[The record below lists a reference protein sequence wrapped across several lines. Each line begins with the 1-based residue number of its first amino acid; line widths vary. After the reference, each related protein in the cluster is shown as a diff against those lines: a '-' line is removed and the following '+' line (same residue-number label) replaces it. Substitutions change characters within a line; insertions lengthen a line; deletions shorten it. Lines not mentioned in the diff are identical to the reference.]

1 VTEPIARLI
10 AVSKTYGQGEATV
23 HALREVDLDVHPGEV
38 IVVLGPSGSGKTT
51 LLNVMGAIEPATAG
65 RVILGGEDLA
75 GAGAEHL
82 AQVRRDTVS
91 FVFQFFNLIATL
103 TAAENVRLIAEL
115 TSKAPRAE
123 IDAAVAETL
132 TAVGLAG
139 RAEHFPGQ
147 LSGGEQQR
155 AAIARAL
162 VTGPRLLLC
171 DEPTGALD
179 LETGRAVLGLLQ
191 DQATQAGR
199 CVVIVTHNSG
209 VAAMADRVIRVHDGQ
224 LAQIVEQHP
233 HPAAEV
239 TW

>member
-1 VTEPIARLI
+1 MAEPIASLTG
-10 AVSKTYGQGEATV
+10 VSKTYGQGEATV
-23 HALREVDLDVHPGEV
+23 RALRDVDLDVHPGEV

-51 LLNVMGAIEPATAG
+51 LLNVLGAIEPATAG

-82 AQVRRDTVS
+82 AQVRRDNVS

-115 TSKAPRAE
+115 TSRVPRAE
-123 IDAAVAETL
+123 IDAAVSETL
-132 TAVGLAG
+132 AAVGLAG

-179 LETGRAVLGLLQ
+179 LETGRGVLGLLQ
-191 DQATQAGR
+191 DQASQ
-199 CVVIVTHNSG
+199 SG
-209 VAAMADRVIRVHDGQ
+209 GA
-224 LAQIVEQHP
+224 
-233 HPAAEV
+233 
-239 TW
+239 W

>member
-1 VTEPIARLI
+1 MAEPIASLTG
-10 AVSKTYGQGEATV
+10 VSKTYGQGEATV
-23 HALREVDLDVHPGEV
+23 RALRDVDLDVHPGEV

-65 RVILGGEDLA
+65 RVILGGQDLA
-75 GAGAEHL
+75 GAGAELL
-82 AQVRRDTVS
+82 ARVRRDTVS

-115 TSKAPRAE
+115 TSRAPRAE

-132 TAVGLAG
+132 VAVGLAG

-191 DQATQAGR
+191 DQATHAGR
-199 CVVIVTHNSG
+199 SVVIVTHNSG

-233 HPAAEV
+233 HPATEV

>member
-1 VTEPIARLI
+1 MAEPIASLSG
-10 AVSKTYGQGEATV
+10 VSKTYGQGEAAV
-23 HALREVDLDVHPGEV
+23 RALRDVDLDVRPGEV

-51 LLNVMGAIEPATAG
+51 LLNVIGGIEPATAG

-75 GAGAEHL
+75 GAGSEHL
-82 AQVRRDTVS
+82 ARVRRDTVS

-115 TSKAPRAE
+115 TSRVPRAE
-123 IDAAVAETL
+123 IDAAVSETL
-132 TAVGLAG
+132 AAVGLAG

-179 LETGRAVLGLLQ
+179 LETGRGVLGLLQ
-191 DQATQAGR
+191 DQASHSGR
-199 CVVIVTHNSG
+199 SVVIVTHNSG

-224 LAQIVEQHP
+224 LAQIVEQQP
-233 HPAAEV
+233 RPAAEV
-239 TW
+239 VW

>member
-1 VTEPIARLI
+1 MAEPIASLMG
-10 AVSKTYGQGEATV
+10 VSKTYGQGDAAV
-23 HALREVDLDVHPGEV
+23 HALRDVDLEVHPGEV

-65 RVILGGEDLA
+65 QVVLGGQDLA
-75 GAGAEHL
+75 GAGGEHL

-103 TAAENVRLIAEL
+103 TAEENVRLIAEL
-115 TSKAPRAE
+115 TSRVPRA
-123 IDAAVAETL
+123 DMDVAVAETL
-132 TAVGLAG
+132 AAVGLANRG
-139 RAEHFPGQ
+139 DHFPGQ

-191 DQATQAGR
+191 DQAVQAGR

-209 VAAMADRVIRVHDGQ
+209 VAAMADRVIRVHDGRLTQ
-224 LAQIVEQHP
+224 VITQAP
-233 HPAAEV
+233 RPAAEV